1 MHTIG
6 TAAKR
11 TELPA
16 KTIRYYADIGLV
28 TPEGRSEK
36 GYRLYDDRALR
47 RLIFVRRARAFG
59 FSIETCRTLL
69 ALYTDQ
75 SRSSSDVKSIALDHL
90 TEIDEKLRELQ
101 TLRDELSHLADSCAG
116 DARADCPILSGLAN
130 GP

>member
-1 MHTIG
+1 MYTIG

-11 TELPA
+11 TQMPT

-28 TPEGRSEK
+28 TPEGRSDK

-59 FSIETCRTLL
+59 FSVETCRTLL

-75 SRSSSDVKSIALDHL
+75 SRSSADVKSIALDHL
-90 TEIDEKLRELQ
+90 SEIDDKLRELQ
-101 TLRDELSHLADSCAG
+101 TLRDELAHLADSCAG
-116 DARADCPILSGLAN
+116 DERADCPILSAMADG
-130 GP
+130 